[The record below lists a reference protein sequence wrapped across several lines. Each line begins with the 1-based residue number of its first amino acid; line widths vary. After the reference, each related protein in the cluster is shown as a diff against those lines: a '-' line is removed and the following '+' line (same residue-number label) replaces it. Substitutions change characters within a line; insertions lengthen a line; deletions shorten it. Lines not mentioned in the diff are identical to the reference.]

1 MIIHKCDI
9 CGREIKPENTFLF
22 KMVKGHKTESFEHE
36 LLICKPKHFG
46 TVDDREVIEICAYCK
61 NDIQKVIES
70 SMNDAENRKK

>member
-22 KMVKGHKTESFEHE
+22 KMCKGHKTESFE
-36 LLICKPKHFG
+36 F
-46 TVDDREVIEICAYCK
+46 EICAYCK

-70 SMNDAENRKK
+70 RMKDAENSKK

>member
-22 KMVKGHKTESFEHE
+22 KMCKGHKTESFEHE
-36 LLICKPKHFG
+36 LVIGKS
-46 TVDDREVIEICAYCK
+46 TEIIDDREVFEICAYCK

-70 SMNDAENRKK
+70 RMKDAENRKK